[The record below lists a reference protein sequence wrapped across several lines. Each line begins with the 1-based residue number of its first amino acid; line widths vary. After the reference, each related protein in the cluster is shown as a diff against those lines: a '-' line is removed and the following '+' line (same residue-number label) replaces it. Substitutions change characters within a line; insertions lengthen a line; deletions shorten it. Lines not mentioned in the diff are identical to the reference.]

1 MKYFEVFK
9 AGEYP
14 QGKFSA
20 DQIAELAKN
29 YDPKFCEA
37 PITLDHE
44 QSGPAYGWV
53 KSLKAENGILKASFK
68 DVAEDLKSFV
78 NEGKYRKISVE
89 IYRNLEGKQP
99 YLKAVSFLGAS
110 IPQVKGM
117 EAVEFKEGDS
127 DIYTFEVEED
137 DDNET
142 QELKKQIKD
151 LEAKVAKFNEKKEA
165 PAKESETIKALK
177 KQVKDLST
185 QVDTFKEQANDKAD
199 LEKEIT
205 DLKNSIKDKEYNEF
219 IEKKIEEGVLTP
231 ANKDTVLNVLKDL
244 DNIKKF
250 EAVAGASAHFSEK
263 SNTIEDFKTFIS
275 SLPKQVTFEEIAT
288 KNKKSDKTLK
298 GEFDEFANV
307 SEESQEL
314 FEQVTVLA
322 EKENI
327 PFKDA
332 LLRIGGDE

>member
-14 QGKFSA
+14 QGKFTA
-20 DQIAELAKN
+20 EQIAELANN
-29 YDPKFCEA
+29 YDPGFCEA

-53 KSLKAENGILKASFK
+53 KTLKAEGGVLKASFK

-89 IYRNLEGKQP
+89 IYRSLEGKSP

-110 IPQVKGM
+110 IPQVKGLQS
-117 EAVEFKEGDS
+117 VEFKDAES
-127 DIYTFEVEED
+127 DIYTFEAQVEED
-137 DDNET
+137 NTET
-142 QELKKQIKD
+142 QELKEQIKK
-151 LEAKVAKFNEKKEA
+151 LEEKVKSFTSQPKD
-165 PAKESETIKALK
+165 SETVKEHK
-177 KQVKDLST
+177 QQVKTLSA
-185 QVDTFKEQANDKAD
+185 QVDSFKEQAQGKVD

-205 DLKNSIKDKEYNEF
+205 ELKNSMRDKEFSEF
-219 IEKKIEEGVLTP
+219 VEKKIEEGILTP
-231 ANKDTVLNVLKDL
+231 ANKDAVLKVLKDL

-250 EAVAGASAHFSEK
+250 DES
-263 SNTIEDFKTFIS
+263 SNTIQDFKTFIN
-275 SLPKQVTFEEIAT
+275 SLPKQVEFGEIAT
-288 KNKKSDKTLK
+288 KDKKLDKNSK

-307 SEESQEL
+307 SEESKDL
-314 FEQVTVLA
+314 FEQATALA
-322 EKENI
+322 EKEKI

-332 LLRIGGDE
+332 LLKIGGNE

>member
-1 MKYFEVFK
+1 MKFFEVFK

-14 QGKFSA
+14 QGKFTA
-20 DQIAELAKN
+20 EQIAELAKN

-53 KSLKAENGILKASFK
+53 KTLKAEGETLKASFK

-78 NEGKYRKISVE
+78 NDGKYKKISVE

-99 YLKAVSFLGAS
+99 YLKAVSFLGAG

-117 EAVEFKEGDS
+117 ESVEFKEGDS
-127 DIYTFEVEED
+127 DVYTFEVQTED
-137 DDNET
+137 DDSET
-142 QELKKQIKD
+142 QELKQQIKE
-151 LEAKVAKFNEKKEA
+151 LEAKVAKFNEKKETL
-165 PAKESETIKALK
+165 AKESETIKTLK
-177 KQVKDLST
+177 KQVKDLSA
-185 QVDTFKEQANDKAD
+185 QVDTFKEQADGKAD
-199 LEKEIT
+199 LEKEIS
-205 DLKNSIKDKEYNEF
+205 DLKTSMQNKEYNEF
-219 IEKKIEEGVLTP
+219 IEKKIEEGILTP
-231 ANKDTVLNVLKDL
+231 ANKDTVLKVLKDL

-250 EAVAGASAHFSEK
+250 DEK
-263 SNTIEDFKTFIS
+263 SNTIEDFKAFIS
-275 SLPKQVTFEEIAT
+275 SLPKQVEFNEIAT
-288 KNKKSDKTLK
+288 KNKKAGKAVK
-298 GEFDEFANV
+298 GEFDGFSNV

-314 FEQVTVLA
+314 FEQATALA

-332 LLRIGGDE
+332 LLKIGGDE

>member
-1 MKYFEVFK
+1 MKFFEVFK

-14 QGKFSA
+14 QGKFTA
-20 DQIAELAKN
+20 EQIAELAKN
-29 YDPKFCEA
+29 YDPEFSEA

-53 KSLKAENGILKASFK
+53 KSLKAEGETLKASFK
-68 DVAEDLKSFV
+68 DIAEDLKNFV

-89 IYRNLEGKQP
+89 IYRNLEGKSP

-117 EAVEFKEGDS
+117 QTVEFKEGES
-127 DIYTFEVEED
+127 DIYTFEAIVEED
-137 DDNET
+137 DDKEI
-142 QELKKQIKD
+142 QELKKQIQD
-151 LEAKVAKFNEKKEA
+151 LEAKVAKFNEQ
-165 PAKESETIKALK
+165 PKESETIKALK

-185 QVDTFKEQANDKAD
+185 QVDTFKEQANGKAD

-205 DLKNSIKDKEYNEF
+205 DLKNSMRDKEFSEF
-219 IEKKIEEGVLTP
+219 IEKKIEEGILTP
-231 ANKDTVLNVLKDL
+231 ANKDTVLKVLKDL

-250 EAVAGASAHFSEK
+250 DEK

-275 SLPKQVTFEEIAT
+275 SLSKQVEFSEIAT
-288 KNKKSDKTLK
+288 KNKKSDKTVK
-298 GEFDEFANV
+298 GEFDEFANA

-314 FEQVTVLA
+314 FEQATALA

-332 LLRIGGDE
+332 LLKIGGDE